1 MKINPN
7 PAFDSNCFVDILFQ
21 RCYIMRARRES
32 SLFISIDR
40 RAMLHK
46 TQIITVLIA
55 LLMMVAP
62 ARAYFRDLGVGARP
76 LGMGGAYVA
85 TADDG
90 NAVLWNASGLAQ
102 LDRHEITTMFAA
114 LYAGL
119 EAKLYNEKADLL
131 GYHFVGYVYPS
142 LWGSFALSWN
152 TFQSQIYDEST
163 LCLSYGR
170 KLSEGIYAG
179 LNLKR
184 QGWSVGGNEYTRLD
198 RDIPDQGTSRSGLTA
213 DLSALCKATDRF
225 SLGVSAENLLPADV
239 GLNTEEN
246 IPINLRGG
254 IAYRLHNPRVEL
266 LSALDITYREGDGT
280 NVHIGMESWFFDRT
294 VAARAGWNLTSAT
307 AGFSYRIS
315 KVWAEIQIDY
325 AFIYPTA
332 IQETYGSHRMSMTVR
347 F

>member
-1 MKINPN
+1 
-7 PAFDSNCFVDILFQ
+7 
-21 RCYIMRARRES
+21 MRARRES
-32 SLFISIDR
+32 SLFISIDM

-46 TQIITVLIA
+46 TQITTVLIA

-280 NVHIGMESWFFDRT
+280 NVHIGMESWFFDRA
-294 VAARAGWNLTSAT
+294 VASRAGWNLTSAT